1 MQRMYAVLT
10 ALCLTFV
17 VAALTPAATLA
28 DCPDGW
34 TFVNDGP
41 CAVEITVTPDGT
53 CVGAQTTFRVR
64 AHDRIHV
71 DEVCCITAV
80 KIQVIGPCTGTDIL
94 PVRCLVGQTC
104 PMPSPFTSV
113 TVEECKVSID

>member
-1 MQRMYAVLT
+1 MQRMSAVFT
-10 ALCLTFV
+10 ALCLTLL
-17 VAALTPAATLA
+17 VAAFTPTAIQA
-28 DCPDGW
+28 DCPNGW
-34 TFVNDGP
+34 AFVNDGP
-41 CAVEITVTPDGT
+41 CAVEITVTPDGA
-53 CVGAQTTFRVR
+53 CVGAQMTFQVR

-71 DEVCCITAV
+71 NEVCCITAV

-104 PMPSPFTSV
+104 PMPSPFNSV